1 MFLHHILQQKKDT
14 LLHKFFMTQMK
25 FQTQND
31 WVSSVLEELDKL
43 VIDFELEQIE
53 NMSKE
58 KYKSIVK
65 ERVELIAFEYLIDK
79 KEGRTSDNAKGKYLT
94 YKYLEMAEYLTSIEE
109 DISISEKK

>member
-14 LLHKFFMTQMK
+14 FLHKFFMTQIK
-25 FQTQND
+25 FPTQND

-79 KEGRTSDNAKGKYLT
+79 KEGRTSDNAK
-94 YKYLEMAEYLTSIEE
+94 
-109 DISISEKK
+109 